1 MLQNHGHIV
10 QTLLGTLFTWGMTAA
25 GAGLVVIFNG
35 KQQKLLDAS
44 LGFAAGVMIA
54 ASYWSLLD
62 PAIEMAEQSK
72 LYGENG
78 EYSFVPVSLGFLAG
92 AVFVC
97 GTDIFISSIGVG
109 SSNIVL
115 ALTSN
120 RATEKKKLKSDV
132 EFIDGLSSDTFRDD
146 STTIE
151 GFSFNNVNANPLSRR
166 RVGHIGKS
174 VTNGGFYPSKQIGDI
189 SGSDSVTE
197 LKQNQWKRMLL
208 LIVAITVHNIP
219 VTCETSLHIKQARL
233 SPSGDRRSSQ
243 QSLPGES
250 IVLGVKEREVSGG
263 AQLLLLGPALC
274 DAISRAAKSGLA
286 CHHLETPAL
295 DLNPPFTLL
304 KHNLYV
310 LLFPEGLAVGVG
322 FGAIGSSASAT
333 FENARRNKQDHA
345 QVQQCQCH
353 EMKQESWKLRYRL
366 FLLLTR
372 TRRRREARGVEGK
385 KGMLTREEVVSCPE
399 APDIPSISDPTSPC
413 PLAWLHY
420 CCGDTA
426 RSLPVING
434 PLDLRRISVVA
445 LPPLPPCLDYDAP
458 SLGCV
463 SLEGTTGAAI
473 HCYENIDKLRV
484 GHLWV
489 VTPANVLT
497 ISNVTAVALHDC
509 SYAYMKV
516 DLVVSVAPALIRSLV
531 TQRSWRISPYL
542 LHILSCSCRCSVTT
556 FHWKDTDLDW
566 WCVPALHPALAVR
579 SRAL

>member
-120 RATEKKKLKSDV
+120 RATEKKKLKSDG

-151 GFSFNNVNANPLSRR
+151 GFSFNNANANPLSRR

-189 SGSDSVTE
+189 SGSDSVSE

-219 VTCETSLHIKQARL
+219 ARL
-233 SPSGDRRSSQ
+233 SMSEDGRNSQ
-243 QSLPGES
+243 QALPGES
-250 IVLGVKEREVSGG
+250 IV
-263 AQLLLLGPALC
+263 
-274 DAISRAAKSGLA
+274 
-286 CHHLETPAL
+286 T
-295 DLNPPFTLL
+295 
-304 KHNLYV
+304 
-310 LLFPEGLAVGVG
+310 
-322 FGAIGSSASAT
+322 
-333 FENARRNKQDHA
+333 
-345 QVQQCQCH
+345 
-353 EMKQESWKLRYRL
+353 
-366 FLLLTR
+366 
-372 TRRRREARGVEGK
+372 GVEGPNYSCWVLHCA
-385 KGMLTREEVVSCPE
+385 MLCVTCRM
-399 APDIPSISDPTSPC
+399 A
-413 PLAWLHY
+413 
-420 CCGDTA
+420 
-426 RSLPVING
+426 
-434 PLDLRRISVVA
+434 
-445 LPPLPPCLDYDAP
+445 DY
-458 SLGCV
+458 
-463 SLEGTTGAAI
+463 
-473 HCYENIDKLRV
+473 
-484 GHLWV
+484 
-489 VTPANVLT
+489 
-497 ISNVTAVALHDC
+497 
-509 SYAYMKV
+509 
-516 DLVVSVAPALIRSLV
+516 
-531 TQRSWRISPYL
+531 
-542 LHILSCSCRCSVTT
+542 
-556 FHWKDTDLDW
+556 
-566 WCVPALHPALAVR
+566 
-579 SRAL
+579 